1 MGVFMKK
8 LFNRIHLAL
17 VFALFLGQSG
27 FSNDTVTLLDRG
39 EPYASM
45 ISQNGVFWIGHSRRQ
60 FNAEYRIEVY
70 TPQGKLIDK
79 VSLTHSI
86 SSLKEGANGTVVM
99 TGINPGSNL
108 TEYTFAKFEN
118 GKIQKR
124 TTQVAIDGFINFW
137 IGTLN
142 GRHFFADMGGNPQD
156 TNQDFNLPAQ
166 TIFYTS
172 SSTPHYMSTRVRMPI
187 AGTIHNNKI
196 LLISSEGMGSP
207 RASIVEV
214 DPRTEAKRVL
224 LSTKDGQ
231 FSSLKVLPETNT
243 LITIAKA
250 QNKLMLVDANSG
262 EVKREIPTQGYTRS
276 VIVSGH
282 CLLAG
287 NDTNNTIEV
296 FDLNSTENKSVLK
309 EVIAISAD
317 EFSGIKQI
325 AVDNTTGVVFAQ
337 AALPCNPMMQLCDK
351 DNNRVVSL
359 GAEFAKSL
367 QKLCR

>member
-8 LFNRIHLAL
+8 LLKPIHLFL
-17 VFALFLGQSG
+17 ELALFLGQSA
-27 FSNDTVTLLDRG
+27 FSTDTITLLDRG

-45 ISQNGVFWIGHSRRQ
+45 ISQNGVFWIGQSRRQ
-60 FNAEYRIEVY
+60 FNSDYRIEVY
-70 TPQGKLIDK
+70 TSEGKLVDR
-79 VSLTHSI
+79 VALTHSI
-86 SSLKEGANGTVVM
+86 MSLKEGGNGTVVM
-99 TGINPGSNL
+99 TGINPSVNL
-108 TEYTFAKFEN
+108 TEYTLAKLEN

-124 TTQVAIDGFINFW
+124 TTQVTVDGFINFW

-142 GRHFFADMGGNPQD
+142 GRHFFADMGGNPHDTSQD
-156 TNQDFNLPAQ
+156 LTLPAQ

-172 SSTPHYMSTRVRMPI
+172 NSAPRYMSTRVRMPV

-196 LLISSEGMGSP
+196 LLISGEAIGSP
-207 RASIVEV
+207 RTSIVEV

-231 FSSLKVLPETNT
+231 FSSLKVLPGTHT
-243 LITIAKA
+243 LVTIARA
-250 QNKLMLVDANSG
+250 QNKVLLVDSNSG

-276 VIVSGH
+276 VVVSGH

-296 FDLNSTENKSVLK
+296 FDLNSNENKSVLK
-309 EVIAISAD
+309 EAITLSED

-325 AVDNTTGVVFAQ
+325 AVDDTTGVVFAQ
-337 AALPCNPMMQLCDK
+337 AALACNPMVQVCDK

-359 GAEFAKSL
+359 GNDFAKSI